1 MILKFSAQCHVFP
14 ATFHVIY
21 RKIYFLWDSGHRG
34 SQFLFDLFSLI
45 IDTVVKQSQRFHI
58 SITIE
63 LSEVYAD
70 PQKKIKDRGKDK
82 GRCFCLGER
91 IYSIP
96 CRAVAILY
104 QNDFE
109 EQDEIILVFK
119 SSRCNSCYF
128 SIRLS
133 ACSARD

>member
-1 MILKFSAQCHVFP
+1 MILKFSAQYHVFP

-96 CRAVAILY
+96 CRARYFA
-104 QNDFE
+104 QDDFE
-109 EQDEIILVFK
+109 EKDEFILFFQIILVQFILFNILFK
-119 SSRCNSCYF
+119 
-128 SIRLS
+128 IVLG
-133 ACSARD
+133 